1 MFSRFFINRPIFAAV
16 VSIVIIIA
24 GLVTLQ
30 SLPVAQYP
38 EISPPT
44 ISVSTNYPGA
54 NAQVLSDTVAQP
66 IEEQVNGVEGM
77 LYMSST
83 CSNNGDYSLTV
94 SFDIGTDLDM
104 AQVLVQNRVSQATAL
119 LPEAVQRMGV
129 TTAKQSTNI
138 LLFISLTS
146 PDNRFDSLYLSNYA
160 SLRIKDEL
168 SRIDGV
174 GSFSIYGA
182 SDYSMRIW
190 LNPNKLKSRGL
201 TTTDVLNAINEQNV
215 QVAAGQIGQP
225 PAPQEQDFQYAIT
238 VKGRLADAAQF
249 EQIII
254 KTLPGGAMVR
264 LKDVARI
271 ELGAKT
277 YDMSSQSNGVPTAA
291 IGIFQQP
298 GANALDVAKKVKSTL
313 KELKTSFP
321 QGLTYEIPF
330 DTTEFVNA
338 SINEVVETLFIAI
351 LLVFIVILVFLQD
364 WRATLIPAATI
375 PVSLIGTFAVMS
387 VMGVSINMLS
397 LFGIVLV
404 IGIVV
409 DDAIVVVE
417 NATRNMDDLKLGA
430 KEATIRAMN
439 EVTGP
444 IIATTLVLLAV
455 FIPTAFMGGITGQL
469 YSQFSLTIA
478 TATIFSA
485 LNALTLSPALCAIL
499 LRPSAKHHNP
509 FARAF
514 NWVFDKAQ
522 NGYQRTIAIMVRQGL
537 LVMIL
542 FAGITAAAFWG
553 FTQLPTGFVPTEDQG
568 YAMMSVQLPDAA
580 SQKRTLDVV
589 EILNKR
595 LAELD
600 GVRSWVSVPGYSL
613 LDGAVTSNAA
623 TIWVVFDSWDERL
636 PKGLDLNAMLGH
648 LWKMTSDIQEAS
660 IFAFSPP
667 AISGLGQAGG
677 FEMKIQDKGDVGLTA
692 LEQMTQ
698 EIAQDANSQSTL
710 SNVYT
715 TFRANTPQ
723 LFTDVDRTQTKSL
736 GIPLSDIF
744 DTLKANLGSSYVNDF
759 NIFGRSY
766 QVRVQADAK
775 FRARVE
781 DIKKLEVRNNNGDMI
796 PLGSVVSVHKTLG
809 PQLITR
815 YNLYP
820 TATLNGQGASGI
832 SSGEAM
838 TLMEGIA
845 TAKLPTSMGY
855 AWSGMSYQ
863 EKVAGS
869 STILIFVLAIIFVYL
884 VLCAQYE
891 SWSLPLVIILAVPL
905 ALIGTVTAVFLRG
918 MDVNVYT
925 QIGIVLLIALA
936 CKTAILIAEFAK
948 EGHEAG
954 QGIMEAALEASK
966 LRFRPI
972 LMTAFAFIL
981 GVFPLVIATGAGAA
995 SRQALGT
1002 AVFAGMISAT
1012 FLMIFFVP
1020 VFYVVIQGISERFF
1034 GKKKNAIMKHNKPKM
1049 GLEDL

>member
-66 IEEQVNGVEGM
+66 LEEQVNGVEGM

-94 SFDIGTDLDM
+94 TFEVGTDLDM

-119 LPEAVQRMGV
+119 LPQAVQRMGV

-138 LLFISLTS
+138 LLFVSLTS
-146 PDNRFDSLYLSNYA
+146 PANQFDSLYLSNYA

-168 SRIDGV
+168 SRIEGV
-174 GSFSIYGA
+174 GSVSIYGS

-249 EQIII
+249 EQIIV

-264 LKDVARI
+264 LKDVARV
-271 ELGAKT
+271 ELGAQS
-277 YDMSSQSNGVPTAA
+277 YNMSSQANGVPTAA

-298 GANALDVAKKVKSTL
+298 GANALNVAKKVKSTL
-313 KELKTSFP
+313 KELQKSFP

-338 SINEVVETLFIAI
+338 SIDEVVETLFIAI
-351 LLVFIVILVFLQD
+351 LLVFVVILVFLQD

-375 PVSLIGTFAVMS
+375 PVSLIGTFAVMAGL
-387 VMGVSINMLS
+387 GVSINMLS

-417 NATRNMDDLKLGA
+417 NATRNMDELGLNPHD
-430 KEATIRAMN
+430 ATIRAMN

-455 FIPTAFMGGITGQL
+455 FIPTAFMGGITGTL

-478 TATIFSA
+478 TATVFSA
-485 LNALTLSPALCAIL
+485 LNALSLSPALCAIL
-499 LRPSAKHHNP
+499 LRPTTSHHNV

-514 NWVFDKAQ
+514 NWFFDKAQ
-522 NGYQRTIAIMVRQGL
+522 NGYQRTIAVIVRRGI

-542 FAGITAAAFWG
+542 FAALSGAAFWG
-553 FTQLPTGFVPTEDQG
+553 FEQLPTGFVPTEDQG
-568 YAMMSVQLPDAA
+568 YALMSIQLPDAA
-580 SQKRTLDVV
+580 SQKRTLEVV
-589 EILNKR
+589 ETLNQR
-595 LAELD
+595 LKKLE

-636 PKGLDLNAMLGH
+636 PKGLDLKAMIGK
-648 LWKMTSDIQEAS
+648 LWKISADIQEAS
-660 IFAFSPP
+660 IFSFSPP

-698 EIAQDANSQSTL
+698 EIARDANAQSSLSQ
-710 SNVYT
+710 VYT

-736 GIPLSDIF
+736 GIPLSDVF

-759 NIFGRSY
+759 NVFGRSY

-820 TATLNGQGASGI
+820 TATLNGQGAAGV
-832 SSGEAM
+832 SSGQAM
-838 TLMEGIA
+838 SLMEGVA
-845 TAKLPTSMGY
+845 EAKLPTSMGY

-863 EKVAGS
+863 EKIAS
-869 STILIFVLAIIFVYL
+869 ASTALIFGLAIIFVYL

-905 ALIGTVTAVFLRG
+905 ALLGTVIAVFLRG

-948 EGHEAG
+948 EGRDAG
-954 QGIMEAALEASK
+954 QSIMEAAMEASK

-1020 VFYVVIQGISERFF
+1020 VFYVVIQGMSERFF
-1034 GKKKNAIMKHNKPKM
+1034 GKKKNAVMKHNKPRA
-1049 GLEDL
+1049 GVEEL

>member
-736 GIPLSDIF
+736 GIPLSDVF
-744 DTLKANLGSSYVNDF
+744 DTLKANLGSTYVNDF
-759 NIFGRSY
+759 NVFGRSY
-766 QVRVQADAK
+766 QVRVQADAN

>member
-66 IEEQVNGVEGM
+66 LEEQVNGVEGM

-94 SFDIGTDLDM
+94 TFEVGTDLDM

-119 LPEAVQRMGV
+119 LPQAVQRMGV

-138 LLFISLTS
+138 LLFVSLTS
-146 PDNRFDSLYLSNYA
+146 PNNQFDSLYLSNYA

-168 SRIDGV
+168 SRIEGV
-174 GSFSIYGA
+174 GSVSIYGS

-190 LNPNKLKSRGL
+190 LDPNKLKSRGL

-225 PAPQEQDFQYAIT
+225 PAPQEQDFQYAIN

-249 EQIII
+249 EQIIV

-264 LKDVARI
+264 LKDVARV
-271 ELGAKT
+271 ELGAKS
-277 YDMSSQSNGVPTAA
+277 YNMSSQANGVPTAA

-298 GANALDVAKKVKSTL
+298 GANALNVAKKVKSTL
-313 KELKTSFP
+313 KELQKSFP

-338 SINEVVETLFIAI
+338 SIDEVVETLFIAI

-375 PVSLIGTFAVMS
+375 PVSLIGTFAVMAGL
-387 VMGVSINMLS
+387 GVSINMLS

-417 NATRNMDDLKLGA
+417 NATRNMDDMGLNPHD
-430 KEATIRAMN
+430 ATIRAMN

-455 FIPTAFMGGITGQL
+455 FIPTAFMGGITGTL

-478 TATIFSA
+478 TATVFSA

-499 LRPSAKHHNP
+499 LRPTSSHHNV

-514 NWVFDKAQ
+514 NWFFDKAQ
-522 NGYQRTIAIMVRQGL
+522 NGYQRTIAVIVRRGI

-542 FAGITAAAFWG
+542 FAAISGAAFWG
-553 FTQLPTGFVPTEDQG
+553 FEQLPTGFVPTEDQG
-568 YAMMSVQLPDAA
+568 YALMSIQLPDAA
-580 SQKRTLDVV
+580 SQKRTLEVV
-589 EILNKR
+589 ETLNQR
-595 LAELD
+595 LKKLE

-636 PKGLDLNAMLGH
+636 PKGLDLKAMIGR
-648 LWKMTSDIQEAS
+648 LWKISADIQEAS
-660 IFAFSPP
+660 IFSFSPP

-698 EIAQDANSQSTL
+698 EIARDANAQSTL

-736 GIPLSDIF
+736 GIPLSDVF

-759 NIFGRSY
+759 NVFGRSY

-775 FRARVE
+775 FRAQVE

-820 TATLNGQGASGI
+820 TATLNGQGAAGV
-832 SSGEAM
+832 SSGQAM
-838 TLMEGIA
+838 ALMEGVA
-845 TAKLPTSMGY
+845 EAKLPASMGY

-863 EKVAGS
+863 EKIAS
-869 STILIFVLAIIFVYL
+869 ASTALIFGLAIIFVYL

-905 ALIGTVTAVFLRG
+905 ALLGTVIAVFMRG

-948 EGHEAG
+948 EGRDAG
-954 QGIMEAALEASK
+954 QGIMEAAMEASK

-1020 VFYVVIQGISERFF
+1020 VFYVVIQGMSERFF
-1034 GKKKNAIMKHNKPKM
+1034 GKKKNAIMKHNKPKA
-1049 GLEDL
+1049 GIEEL

>member
-24 GLVTLQ
+24 GLVTLRT
-30 SLPVAQYP
+30 LPVAQYP
-38 EISPPT
+38 EIAPPT

-54 NAQVLSDTVAQP
+54 NAQVLSETVAQP

-77 LYMSST
+77 IYMSST
-83 CSNNGDYSLTV
+83 CANNGDYSLTV

-119 LPEAVQRMGV
+119 LPAAVQSMGV
-129 TTAKQSTNI
+129 TTEKKSTNI
-138 LLFISLTS
+138 LLFATLTS
-146 PDNRFDSLYLSNYA
+146 PNNTFDPLYLSNYA
-160 SLRIKDEL
+160 TLRIKDEL
-168 SRIDGV
+168 SRINGV
-174 GSFSIYGA
+174 GSVSVFGA
-182 SDYSMRIW
+182 GDYSMRIW
-190 LNPNKLKSRGL
+190 LNPNKLKARGL

-225 PAPQEQDFQYAIT
+225 PASQEQDFQYSIT
-238 VKGRLADAAQF
+238 VKGRLTDVKQF
-249 EQIII
+249 ESIIV

-264 LKDVARI
+264 LRDIARV
-271 ELGAKT
+271 ELGAQT
-277 YDMSSQSNGVPTAA
+277 YDLASQANGIPTAA
-291 IGIFQQP
+291 IAVYQQP
-298 GANALDVAKKVKSTL
+298 GANALDVAKEVKARL
-313 KELKTSFP
+313 AELKQSFP
-321 QGLTYEIPF
+321 QDLEYSIPF

-338 SINEVVETLFIAI
+338 SIDEVVETIFIAI
-351 LLVFIVILVFLQD
+351 VLVFIVILVFLQD

-375 PVSLIGTFAVMS
+375 PVSLIGTFAVMAGL
-387 VMGVSINMLS
+387 GVSINMLS

-417 NATRNMDDLKLGA
+417 NATRNMDDLRLPP

-455 FIPTAFMGGITGQL
+455 FVPTAFLGGITGAL
-469 YSQFSLTIA
+469 YRQFALTIA
-478 TATIFSA
+478 TATVFSSI
-485 LNALTLSPALCAIL
+485 NALTLSPALCAII
-499 LRPSAKHHNP
+499 LRPSSAHQNI

-514 NWVFDKAQ
+514 NWGFDRFQK
-522 NGYQRTIAIMVRQGL
+522 GYGFMVSAMVRRGF

-542 FAGITAAAFWG
+542 FAGLTGAAAWG
-553 FTQLPTGFVPTEDQG
+553 FLQLPTGFVPSEDQG
-568 YAMMSVQLPDAA
+568 YAMVSVQLPDAA
-580 SQKRTLDVV
+580 SQKRTLEVI
-589 EILNKR
+589 ETLNKEIAQ
-595 LAELD
+595 LP
-600 GVRSWVSVPGYSL
+600 GISSWISVPGYSL
-613 LDGAVTSNAA
+613 LDGAVASNAA

-636 PKGLDLNAMLGH
+636 PKGLDVNTMIGQ
-648 LWKMTSDIQEAS
+648 LWKIAGTIQEAS
-660 IFAFSPP
+660 VFAFSPP
-667 AISGLGQAGG
+667 AIMGLGQAGG

-692 LEQMTQ
+692 LQQMTQ
-698 EIAQDANSQSTL
+698 DIALAANAQSTL
-710 SNVYT
+710 SQVYS

-736 GIPLSDIF
+736 GIPLSDVF
-744 DTLKANLGSSYVNDF
+744 NTLQANLGSKYVNDF

-766 QVRVQADAK
+766 QVRLQADAR
-775 FRARVE
+775 FRTKVE
-781 DIKKLEVRNNNGDMI
+781 DIKKLEVRNKDGDMI
-796 PLGSVVSVHKTLG
+796 PLGTVVSVHKTLG

-815 YNLYP
+815 YNMYP
-820 TATLNGQGASGI
+820 TATLNGQGAPGV
-832 SSGEAM
+832 SSGQAM
-838 TLMEGIA
+838 TMMENIA
-845 TAKLPTSMGY
+845 QAKLPTSMGY

-869 STILIFVLAIIFVYL
+869 ATMVIFALAIIFVYL

-891 SWSLPLVIILAVPL
+891 SWTLPLTIILSVPL
-905 ALIGTVTAVFLRG
+905 ALIGTVIAVYIRN

-936 CKTAILIAEFAK
+936 CKTAILISEFAK
-948 EGHEAG
+948 EGHESG
-954 QGIMEAALEASK
+954 QGIVEAALEAAR

-1020 VFYVVIQGISERFF
+1020 VFYVVIQGMSERFW
-1034 GKKKNAIMKHNKPKM
+1034 KRKHVPIMQHNKPSHDVDE
-1049 GLEDL
+1049 L

>member
-66 IEEQVNGVEGM
+66 LEEQVNGVEGM

-83 CSNNGDYSLTV
+83 CSNNGDYTLTV
-94 SFDIGTDLDM
+94 TFEVGTDLDM

-119 LPEAVQRMGV
+119 LPQAVQRMGV
-129 TTAKQSTNI
+129 TTAKKSTNI
-138 LLFISLTS
+138 LLFVSLTS
-146 PDNRFDSLYLSNYA
+146 PDNLFDSLYLSNYA

-168 SRIDGV
+168 SRIEGV
-174 GSFSIYGA
+174 GSVSIYGS

-190 LNPNKLKSRGL
+190 LDPNKLKSRGL

-225 PAPQEQDFQYAIT
+225 PAPQEQDFQYAIN

-249 EQIII
+249 EQIIV

-264 LKDVARI
+264 LKDVARV
-271 ELGAKT
+271 ELGAKS
-277 YDMSSQSNGVPTAA
+277 YNMSSQANGVPTAA

-298 GANALDVAKKVKSTL
+298 GANALNVAKKVKSTL
-313 KELKTSFP
+313 KELQKSFP

-338 SINEVVETLFIAI
+338 SIDEVVETLFIAI

-375 PVSLIGTFAVMS
+375 PVSLIGTFAVMAGL
-387 VMGVSINMLS
+387 GVSINMLS

-417 NATRNMDDLKLGA
+417 NATRNMDDMGLNPHD
-430 KEATIRAMN
+430 ATIRAMN

-455 FIPTAFMGGITGQL
+455 FIPTAFMGGITGTL

-478 TATIFSA
+478 TATVFSA

-499 LRPSAKHHNP
+499 LRPTTGHHNV

-514 NWVFDKAQ
+514 NWFFDKAQ
-522 NGYQRTIAIMVRQGL
+522 NGYQRTIAVIVRRGI

-542 FAGITAAAFWG
+542 FAAISGAAFWG
-553 FTQLPTGFVPTEDQG
+553 FEQLPTGFVPTEDQG
-568 YAMMSVQLPDAA
+568 YALMSIQLPDAA

-589 EILNKR
+589 ETLNQR
-595 LAELD
+595 LKKLE

-636 PKGLDLNAMLGH
+636 PKGLDLKAMIGR
-648 LWKMTSDIQEAS
+648 LWKISADIQEAS
-660 IFAFSPP
+660 IFSFSPP

-698 EIAQDANSQSTL
+698 EIARDANAQSTL
-710 SNVYT
+710 SRVYT

-736 GIPLSDIF
+736 GIPLSDVF

-759 NIFGRSY
+759 NVFGRSY

-820 TATLNGQGASGI
+820 MATLNGQGAAGV
-832 SSGEAM
+832 SSGQAM
-838 TLMEGIA
+838 ALMEGVA
-845 TAKLPTSMGY
+845 EAKLSASMGY

-863 EKVAGS
+863 EKIAS
-869 STILIFVLAIIFVYL
+869 ASTALIFGLAIIFVYL

-905 ALIGTVTAVFLRG
+905 ALIGTVIAVFMRG

-948 EGHEAG
+948 EGRDAG
-954 QGIMEAALEASK
+954 QGIMEAAMEASK

-1020 VFYVVIQGISERFF
+1020 VFYVVIQGMSERFF
-1034 GKKKNAIMKHNKPKM
+1034 GKKKNAIMKHNRPKA
-1049 GLEDL
+1049 GVEEL

>member
-174 GSFSIYGA
+174 GSVSIYGA

-736 GIPLSDIF
+736 GIPLSDVF
-744 DTLKANLGSSYVNDF
+744 DTLKANLGSTYVNDF
-759 NIFGRSY
+759 NVFGRSY
-766 QVRVQADAK
+766 QVRVQADAN

>member
-16 VSIVIIIA
+16 ISIVIIIA
-24 GLVTLQ
+24 GLVTLR

-38 EISPPT
+38 EIAPPT

-54 NAQVLSDTVAQP
+54 NAQVLSETVAQP

-77 LYMSST
+77 IYMSST
-83 CSNNGDYSLTV
+83 CANNGDYSLTV

-119 LPEAVQRMGV
+119 LPEAVQSMGV
-129 TTAKQSTNI
+129 TTQKQSTNI
-138 LLFISLTS
+138 LLFATLTS
-146 PDNRFDSLYLSNYA
+146 PNNTFEPLYLSNYA
-160 SLRIKDEL
+160 TLRIKDEL

-174 GSFSIYGA
+174 GSVSVFGA
-182 SDYSMRIW
+182 GDYSMRIW
-190 LNPNKLKSRGL
+190 LNPNKLKARGL

-225 PAPQEQDFQYAIT
+225 PAPQDQDFQYSIT
-238 VKGRLADAAQF
+238 VKGRLTDVKQF
-249 EQIII
+249 ESIIV

-264 LKDVARI
+264 LRDIARV
-271 ELGAKT
+271 ELGAQT
-277 YDMSSQSNGVPTAA
+277 YDLASQANGIPTAA
-291 IGIFQQP
+291 IAVYQQP
-298 GANALDVAKKVKSTL
+298 GANALDVAKEVKARL
-313 KELKTSFP
+313 EELKQSFP
-321 QGLTYEIPF
+321 NDLEYSIPF

-338 SINEVVETLFIAI
+338 SIDEVVETIFIAI
-351 LLVFIVILVFLQD
+351 VLVFIVILVFLQD

-375 PVSLIGTFAVMS
+375 PVSLIGTFAVMAGL
-387 VMGVSINMLS
+387 GVSINMLS

-417 NATRNMDDLKLGA
+417 NATRNMDDLRLPP

-455 FIPTAFMGGITGQL
+455 FVPTAFLGGITGAL
-469 YSQFSLTIA
+469 YRQFALTIA
-478 TATIFSA
+478 TATVFSA
-485 LNALTLSPALCAIL
+485 LNALTLSPALCAII
-499 LRPSAKHHNP
+499 LRPTSTHHNI

-514 NWVFDKAQ
+514 NWTFDRFQK
-522 NGYQRTIAIMVRQGL
+522 GYGAMVSTMVRRGF

-542 FAGITAAAFWG
+542 FAGLTGAAAWG
-553 FTQLPTGFVPTEDQG
+553 FLQLPTGFVPSEDQG
-568 YAMMSVQLPDAA
+568 YAMVSVQLPDAA
-580 SQKRTLDVV
+580 SQKRTLGVI
-589 EILNKR
+589 ETLNKKIAQ
-595 LAELD
+595 LP
-600 GVRSWVSVPGYSL
+600 GVRSWISVPGYSL
-613 LDGAVTSNAA
+613 LDGAVASNAA

-636 PKGLDLNAMLGH
+636 PKGLDVKAMIGQ
-648 LWKMTSDIQEAS
+648 LWQIAGTIQEAS
-660 IFAFSPP
+660 VFAFSPP
-667 AISGLGQAGG
+667 AIMGLGQAGG

-692 LEQMTQ
+692 LQQMTQ
-698 EIAQDANSQSTL
+698 DIALAANGQSTL
-710 SNVYT
+710 SQVYS

-736 GIPLSDIF
+736 GIPLSDVF
-744 DTLKANLGSSYVNDF
+744 NTLQANLGSKYVNDF

-766 QVRVQADAK
+766 QVRLQADAR
-775 FRARVE
+775 FRTKVE
-781 DIKKLEVRNNNGDMI
+781 DIKKLEVRNKDGDMI
-796 PLGSVVSVHKTLG
+796 PLGTVVSVHKTLG

-815 YNLYP
+815 YNMYP
-820 TATLNGQGASGI
+820 TATLNGQGAPGV
-832 SSGEAM
+832 SSGQAM
-838 TLMEGIA
+838 TMMENIA
-845 TAKLPTSMGY
+845 QAKLPTSMGY

-869 STILIFVLAIIFVYL
+869 ATMVIFALAIIFVYL

-891 SWSLPLVIILAVPL
+891 SWTLPLTIILSVPL
-905 ALIGTVTAVFLRG
+905 ALIGTVIAVYIRN

-936 CKTAILIAEFAK
+936 CKTAILISEFAK
-948 EGHEAG
+948 EGHESG
-954 QGIMEAALEASK
+954 QGIVEAALEAAR

-1020 VFYVVIQGISERFF
+1020 VFYVVIQGMSERFW
-1034 GKKKNAIMKHNKPKM
+1034 KRKHVPIMQHNKPSHDVDE
-1049 GLEDL
+1049 L

>member
-54 NAQVLSDTVAQP
+54 NAQVLADTVAQP

-83 CSNNGDYSLTV
+83 CSNNGDYTLTV
-94 SFDIGTDLDM
+94 SFEVGTDLDM

-119 LPEAVQRMGV
+119 LPETVQRMGV
-129 TTAKQSTNI
+129 TTSKESTNI

-168 SRIDGV
+168 SRIEGV
-174 GSFSIYGA
+174 GSVAIYGA

-225 PAPQEQDFQYAIT
+225 PAPQEQDFQYAIN
-238 VKGRLADAAQF
+238 VKGRLTDAAQF
-249 EQIII
+249 ENIII

-264 LKDVARI
+264 LKDIARV

-277 YDMSSQSNGVPTAA
+277 YDMSSQANGVPTAA

-298 GANALDVAKKVKSTL
+298 GANALNVAKKVKSTL
-313 KELKTSFP
+313 TELKKSFP
-321 QGLTYEIPF
+321 QGLSYEIPF
-330 DTTEFVNA
+330 DTTEFVTA
-338 SINEVVETLFIAI
+338 SIHEVVETLFIAI
-351 LLVFIVILVFLQD
+351 ILVFIVILVFLQD

-387 VMGVSINMLS
+387 ALGVSINMLS

-417 NATRNMDDLKLGA
+417 NATRNMDEMRLNAHD
-430 KEATIRAMN
+430 ATIRAMD

-499 LRPSAKHHNP
+499 LRPTAKHHNI

-514 NWVFDKAQ
+514 NWVFDRAQ
-522 NGYQRTIAIMVRQGL
+522 NGYQRTIAVMVRRGV

-542 FAGITAAAFWG
+542 FAGITGAAFWG
-553 FTQLPTGFVPTEDQG
+553 FAQLPTGFVPTEDQG
-568 YAMMSVQLPDAA
+568 YALMSIQLPDAA
-580 SQKRTLDVV
+580 SQKRTLEVV
-589 EILNKR
+589 ETLNQR
-595 LAELD
+595 LGKLE

-636 PKGLDLNAMLGH
+636 PKGLNLKAMIGQ
-648 LWKMTSDIQEAS
+648 LWKISADIQEAS

-692 LEQMTQ
+692 LEQITQ
-698 EIAQDANSQSTL
+698 EIARDANTQSTL
-710 SNVYT
+710 SRVYT

-736 GIPLSDIF
+736 GIPLSDVF
-744 DTLKANLGSSYVNDF
+744 STLKANLGSTYVNDF
-759 NIFGRSY
+759 NVFGRSY
-766 QVRVQADAK
+766 QVRVQADAT

-796 PLGSVVSVHKTLG
+796 PLGSVVAVHKTLG

-820 TATLNGQGASGI
+820 TATLNGQGAAGV
-832 SSGEAM
+832 SSGQAM
-838 TLMEGIA
+838 TMMENVA
-845 TAKLPTSMGY
+845 SAKLPASMGY

-863 EKVAGS
+863 EKIAGA
-869 STILIFVLAIIFVYL
+869 STLLIFGLAIVFVYL

-905 ALIGTVTAVFLRG
+905 ALIGTVIAVFLRG

-948 EGHEAG
+948 DGHDAG

-1020 VFYVVIQGISERFF
+1020 VFYVVIQKMSERFF
-1034 GKKKNAIMKHNKPKM
+1034 GKKKNAIMKHNKPKA
-1049 GLEDL
+1049 GIEVL

>member
-44 ISVSTNYPGA
+44 ISVTTNYPGA
-54 NAQVLSDTVAQP
+54 NAQVLADTVAQP
-66 IEEQVNGVEGM
+66 IEEQVNGVEDM
-77 LYMSST
+77 IYMSST
-83 CSNNGDYSLTV
+83 CANNGDYSLTV

-104 AQVLVQNRVSQATAL
+104 AQVLVQNRVSQATAS
-119 LPEAVQRMGV
+119 LPEAVQSIGV
-129 TTAKQSTNI
+129 TTSKQSTNI
-138 LLFISLTS
+138 LLFATLTS
-146 PDNRFDSLYLSNYA
+146 PNNTFDPLYLSNYA
-160 SLRIKDEL
+160 TLNIKDEL

-174 GSFSIYGA
+174 GSVSVFGA
-182 SDYSMRIW
+182 GDYSMRIW
-190 LNPNKLKSRGL
+190 LDPNKLKARGL

-225 PAPQEQDFQYAIT
+225 PAPQEQDFQYSIT
-238 VKGRLADAAQF
+238 VKGRLTDAKQF
-249 EQIII
+249 ESIIV
-254 KTLPGGAMVR
+254 KALPGGAMVR
-264 LKDVARI
+264 LRDIARV
-271 ELGAKT
+271 ELGAQS
-277 YDMSSQSNGVPTAA
+277 YDMTSQANGIPTSA
-291 IGIFQQP
+291 IAVYQQP
-298 GANALDVAKKVKSTL
+298 GANALDVAKEVKSRL
-313 KELKTSFP
+313 AELKQGFP
-321 QGLTYEIPF
+321 TDLDYSIPF

-338 SINEVVETLFIAI
+338 SIDEVVETLFIAI
-351 LLVFIVILVFLQD
+351 VLVFIVILVFLQD

-375 PVSLIGTFAVMS
+375 PVSLIGTFAVMAGL
-387 VMGVSINMLS
+387 GVSINMLS

-417 NATRNMDDLKLGA
+417 NATRNMDDLRLPP
-430 KEATIRAMN
+430 KEATIRAMD

-444 IIATTLVLLAV
+444 VVATTLVLLAV
-455 FIPTAFMGGITGQL
+455 FVPTAFLGGITGAL
-469 YSQFSLTIA
+469 YRQFALTIA
-478 TATIFSA
+478 TATVFSA
-485 LNALTLSPALCAIL
+485 LNALTLSPALCAII
-499 LRPSAKHHNP
+499 LRPTSSHHNI

-514 NWVFDKAQ
+514 NWTFDKFQ
-522 NGYQRTIAIMVRQGL
+522 KGYGAIVGGMVRRGFICM
-537 LVMIL
+537 VL
-542 FAGITAAAFWG
+542 FVALAAAAGWG
-553 FTQLPTGFVPTEDQG
+553 MLQLPTGFVPSEDQG
-568 YAMMSVQLPDAA
+568 YAMVSVQLPDAA
-580 SQKRTLDVV
+580 SQERTLAVIDT
-589 EILNKR
+589 LNKKIAQ
-595 LAELD
+595 LP
-600 GVRSWVSVPGYSL
+600 GVSSWISVPGYSL
-613 LDGAVTSNAA
+613 LDGAAASNAA

-636 PKGLDLNAMLGH
+636 PKGLDVKAMIGQLYRIAGN
-648 LWKMTSDIQEAS
+648 IQEATV
-660 IFAFSPP
+660 FAFAPP
-667 AISGLGQAGG
+667 AITGLGQAGG

-692 LEQMTQ
+692 LQQMTQ
-698 EIAQDANSQSTL
+698 DIAMAANGQSTL
-710 SNVYT
+710 SQVYS

-736 GIPLSDIF
+736 GIPLSDVF
-744 DTLKANLGSSYVNDF
+744 NTLQANLGSKYVNDF

-775 FRARVE
+775 YRSRVE
-781 DIKKLEVRNNNGDMI
+781 DIKKLEVRNNDGDMI
-796 PLGSVVSVHKTLG
+796 PLGTIVTVSKTLG

-815 YNLYP
+815 YNMYP
-820 TATLNGQGASGI
+820 TATLNGQGAAGV
-832 SSGEAM
+832 SSGQAM
-838 TLMEGIA
+838 TMMENIA
-845 TAKLPTSMGY
+845 QAKLPTSMGY

-863 EKVAGS
+863 EKMAGS
-869 STILIFVLAIIFVYL
+869 ATAIIFALAIIFVYL

-891 SWSLPLVIILAVPL
+891 SWTLPLTIIFAVPL
-905 ALIGTVTAVFLRG
+905 ALVGTGIAVYIRH

-925 QIGIVLLIALA
+925 QIGMVLLIALA
-936 CKTAILIAEFAK
+936 CKTAILISEFAK

-954 QGIMEAALEASK
+954 QGIREAALEAAR

-1020 VFYVVIQGISERFF
+1020 VFYVVIQGMSEHFWK
-1034 GKKKNAIMKHNKPKM
+1034 KKKNPVMEHNKPKP
-1049 GLEDL
+1049 GVEEL

>member
-174 GSFSIYGA
+174 GSVSIYGA

-809 PQLITR
+809 PQLISR

-820 TATLNGQGASGI
+820 MATLNGQGATGI
-832 SSGEAM
+832 SSGQAM

-948 EGHEAG
+948 DGHEAG

-1034 GKKKNAIMKHNKPKM
+1034 GKKKNAIMKHNKPKV
-1049 GLEDL
+1049 GIEDL